1 MLRTMLQMYLKNSVE
16 AVEMYQKAFDAKL
29 LYESKN
35 EDGSYLHAELDAF
48 GQVLAISE
56 ALDERKIGNTMQF
69 CFHFGEGNEEI
80 VKRAYEVLK
89 DGAKIDYPLGPC
101 FFSSCMFGIVDKF
114 GVDWCLFV

>member
-1 MLRTMLQMYLKNSVE
+1 MKRSMMQAYVTRSDE
-16 AVEMYQKAFDAKL
+16 AVALYQKAFDAKL

-35 EDGSYLHAELDAF
+35 EDGSYLHAELDAY

-56 ALDERKIGNTMQF
+56 ALERKIGNTMQF
-69 CFHFGEGNEEI
+69 CFRFGEGNEEI

-101 FFSSCMFGIVDKF
+101 MFGIVDKF